1 MAEVEAD
8 RCDEG
13 GEGLEERPS
22 TSSRPSKR
30 PTSLD
35 EISSASFVPTALEAA
50 MDDIDEFQ
58 MYQRFRLRM
67 VSTFGSVASAL
78 YEFGADP
85 ESGRISRE
93 QFEDVCANK
102 LCILTPREANVLFT
116 HFTNA
121 DPMNHGVGGF
131 ATHRNF
137 AISDEE
143 WRFTVLG
150 RQGQQGKRF
159 STLPFSSG
167 PSGTSAGIYHR
178 QIRMENADAF
188 AKGSISNSKLT
199 ETLSTPRYGGSSSS
213 GLSASNRFW
222 AADGLAK
229 TSKRSRIYP
238 WRQPQQPWAPSAF
251 AGQNFPAEVK
261 LTSRFRPCEQT
272 FKTAGHVSLD
282 QPSTFRADPC
292 MRKGEGALQAFS
304 CPTRRAEMQPTLC
317 AKQVQ
322 DWWPYSGSPPKPRLH
337 LSPRVQIS
345 SPRV

>member
-1 MAEVEAD
+1 MAEVEVNLRD
-8 RCDEG
+8 DG
-13 GEGLEERPS
+13 GEGLEEKCS
-22 TSSRPSKR
+22 TSLRPSKR
-30 PTSLD
+30 PTSLA
-35 EISSASFVPTALEAA
+35 ETSSSASLGPTALEA

-85 ESGRISRE
+85 NSGRISRE

-121 DPMNHGVGGF
+121 DPINHGVGGF
-131 ATHRNF
+131 ATHRDF

-159 STLPFSSG
+159 SALPFSSG

-178 QIRMENADAF
+178 QIRMDNADAL
-188 AKGSISNSKLT
+188 ARGSISNSKLT
-199 ETLSTPRYGGSSSS
+199 ESLSTPRGGGSSSS
-213 GLSASNRFW
+213 GLGTGNRFRTT
-222 AADGLAK
+222 DGLGK
-229 TSKRSRIYP
+229 SSKRIYP
-238 WRQPQQPWAPSAF
+238 WRQPQQPWVPSAF
-251 AGQNFPAEVK
+251 AGQNFLAEVK

-272 FKTAGHVSLD
+272 FKTAGHFSLD
-282 QPSTFRADPC
+282 EPSTFRADPC

-304 CPTRRAEMQPTLC
+304 CPTRRAEMQPALC

-322 DWWPYSGSPPKPRLH
+322 DWWPYSGSPPKPKLH
-337 LSPRVQIS
+337 LSPRLQIS
-345 SPRV
+345 SSRR